1 MRVKDYSSPMNRHL
15 PLVAALFAAALA
27 VWWPLPGH
35 AEEGKVPTD
44 GVDFARD
51 VRPLLAANCFHC
63 HGPDEQEGGLRLD
76 GREAFFTGGVSGPA
90 VEQGASASSHLI
102 ARLRSDDED
111 QRMPPDADPL
121 SAEQVALVAR
131 WIDEGAIWPEG
142 VGDRDVAGAEHWAYR
157 RPQPPERPAVRQ
169 TSWPRNEIDTFVL
182 ARLEREGLEPSPSA
196 EPATLLRR
204 LYLDLIGLPPSVAEV
219 EAFIADPSPAAFEA
233 TVDRLLASPRFG
245 EKWARSWLDLARY
258 ADSNG
263 YQADQLREMWA
274 YRDWVIAALNDD
286 MPYDQFTIEQIAG
299 DLLPEATL
307 EQRIATGFHRTP
319 TCNIEA
325 GVDPEE
331 NRTNQV
337 VDRVNTTATVWLG
350 TTLDCARCHTH
361 KYDPFTQR
369 EYYQLFAYFNHTP
382 LEVKQAEA
390 RSVQFDFFGP
400 KMELPLTPEKRR
412 KRAKI
417 EAELAEPRAQLK
429 EAEARALESLAD
441 WEAALTAGQVQP
453 SKELPADKIKQLQQV
468 LAKPREEQTAYE
480 RSRLEDYFLAT
491 WEETRELRA
500 TIGRLEA
507 ELARHAAD
515 TTLVM
520 IEMPEPRETHVF
532 KRGEFLQPGDKVTAG
547 VPDVLHALP
556 EDAEPTRLGLAR
568 WLIDPANPLAARVRV
583 NHFWT
588 EIFGRGL
595 VATGGDFGTQ
605 GSPPSHPELL
615 DWLALTFMDD
625 GWSTK
630 RTIKRLVMSATYQ
643 QSSRMTR
650 KLAERDPENELLA
663 RGPRFRLPA
672 ETIRDAGLAVSGLLS
687 TKMGGPPVYPP
698 QPPKLWRQTGR
709 GEPVYDESQGEDR
722 FRRGVYVVWR
732 RVAPYPSFV
741 NFDAPD
747 RTRCVVNRPRTNTP
761 MQALTL
767 LNDEAYIE
775 MARALAAR
783 LLAFE
788 GPLSDAARIDRAFQM
803 CLARQ
808 PSVAERSVL
817 EELLAEERDRLAK
830 DAADV
835 TALTHEAALPEGVER
850 PADAAEWAAWLCVA
864 NALLNLDETI
874 SKE

>member
-1 MRVKDYSSPMNRHL
+1 
-15 PLVAALFAAALA
+15 
-27 VWWPLPGH
+27 
-35 AEEGKVPTD
+35 
-44 GVDFARD
+44 
-51 VRPLLAANCFHC
+51 
-63 HGPDEQEGGLRLD
+63 
-76 GREAFFTGGVSGPA
+76 
-90 VEQGASASSHLI
+90 
-102 ARLRSDDED
+102 
-111 QRMPPDADPL
+111 
-121 SAEQVALVAR
+121 
-131 WIDEGAIWPEG
+131 
-142 VGDRDVAGAEHWAYR
+142 
-157 RPQPPERPAVRQ
+157 
-169 TSWPRNEIDTFVL
+169 
-182 ARLEREGLEPSPSA
+182 
-196 EPATLLRR
+196 
-204 LYLDLIGLPPSVAEV
+204 
-219 EAFIADPSPAAFEA
+219 
-233 TVDRLLASPRFG
+233 
-245 EKWARSWLDLARY
+245 
-258 ADSNG
+258 
-263 YQADQLREMWA
+263 
-274 YRDWVIAALNDD
+274 
-286 MPYDQFTIEQIAG
+286 
-299 DLLPEATL
+299 
-307 EQRIATGFHRTP
+307 
-319 TCNIEA
+319 
-325 GVDPEE
+325 
-331 NRTNQV
+331 
-337 VDRVNTTATVWLG
+337 
-350 TTLDCARCHTH
+350 
-361 KYDPFTQR
+361 
-369 EYYQLFAYFNHTP
+369 
-382 LEVKQAEA
+382 
-390 RSVQFDFFGP
+390 
-400 KMELPLTPEKRR
+400 
-412 KRAKI
+412 
-417 EAELAEPRAQLK
+417 
-429 EAEARALESLAD
+429 
-441 WEAALTAGQVQP
+441 
-453 SKELPADKIKQLQQV
+453 
-468 LAKPREEQTAYE
+468 
-480 RSRLEDYFLAT
+480 
-491 WEETRELRA
+491 
-500 TIGRLEA
+500 
-507 ELARHAAD
+507 
-515 TTLVM
+515 
-520 IEMPEPRETHVF
+520 
-532 KRGEFLQPGDKVTAG
+532 
-547 VPDVLHALP
+547 
-556 EDAEPTRLGLAR
+556 
-568 WLIDPANPLAARVRV
+568 RVRV

-788 GPLSDAARIDRAFQM
+788 EPLSDAARIDRAFQM